1 MVTGAEIMA
10 AFQGLKTGLGM
21 LQALNATAK
30 AAAINEVKVQL
41 TQHILDAQQALTAAG
56 MAQSDDA
63 QRIANL
69 EQQIAD
75 MGDWETEKQ
84 RYQLKAID
92 TGAFAYMHKT
102 GMECGEPAMWL
113 CQTCFEKRHRSPL
126 QFRGQDAGSGG
137 PGRGTHSRWGCNH
150 CKSEVVVHYRRNP
163 AKVWETPPEEVPE
176 PPAPPPAPPKIDRGE
191 SSWVTARRGGR

>member
-41 TQHILDAQQALTAAG
+41 TQHILEAQQALTAAG
-56 MAQSDDA
+56 MAQADAA
-63 QRIANL
+63 QRIAKL
-69 EQQIAD
+69 EQQIAG
-75 MGDWETEKQ
+75 MEDWETEKQ

-92 TGAFAYMHKT
+92 AGAFAYMHKA

-113 CQTCFEKRHRSPL
+113 CQTCFEKRHKSPL
-126 QFRGQDAGSGG
+126 QFRGQDRGSGASG
-137 PGRGTHSRWGCNH
+137 GRGSHSRWGCNQ
-150 CKSEVVVHYRRNP
+150 CKAEVVAHYHRNP
-163 AKVWETPPEEVPE
+163 SKPWPEATGAAVEPNPAPPSPSE
-176 PPAPPPAPPKIDRGE
+176 PPAKSPWTTVQRA
-191 SSWVTARRGGR
+191 